1 MKAKEL
7 LNKIPDTERLQC
19 TYQLAA
25 ISLALGDT
33 TEALNQLE
41 YSYAH
46 HFLSTIFM
54 NMDVVWDPI
63 RNEPRFQALLKKM
76 NSN

>member
-7 LNKIPDTERLQC
+7 LNKIPGTERLQC
-19 TYQLAA
+19 TIQLAG

-46 HFLSTIFM
+46 HDLGMTFM
-54 NMDVVWDPI
+54 NMDPYWEPI

-76 NSN
+76 IIN